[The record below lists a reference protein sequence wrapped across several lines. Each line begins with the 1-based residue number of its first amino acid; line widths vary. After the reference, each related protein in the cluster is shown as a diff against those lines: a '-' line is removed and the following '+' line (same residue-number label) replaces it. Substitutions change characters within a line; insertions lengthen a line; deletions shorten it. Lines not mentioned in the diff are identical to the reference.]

1 MSKSHVVWTQ
11 REWELIATWFMERS
25 IDPTRRGFSTALSE
39 AQDDTLPQERR
50 RSTVG
55 LDSGVRRKVQETM
68 TAVQRRLDSL
78 PPPTGP
84 VVFVPDPP
92 TTEELSTEDL
102 LVELARRIARFLEP
116 AKVEQHPEDR
126 GFHPKHDPCPKNEER
141 RCKLKVLI
149 VGPDSAAQERLAKDF
164 AGTLALRFVGYQDNP
179 ALIGTR
185 CDQAVAI
192 ACVTRFISHA
202 QQEAAKAT
210 KIPVKLVSTIQELR
224 AWLSTL

>member
-1 MSKSHVVWTQ
+1 MSRPHVVWTQ
-11 REWELIATWFMERS
+11 REWVLIAEWFVHNHINPEA
-25 IDPTRRGFSTALSE
+25 RGLSTALSE
-39 AQDDTLPQERR
+39 AQDNKLPADRR
-50 RSTVG
+50 RSMIG
-55 LDSGVRRKVQETM
+55 LGIGVRRRVKEAM
-68 TAVQRRLDSL
+68 AAVQKRLDNL

-92 TTEELSTEDL
+92 AAKMLSTEEL
-102 LVELARRIARFLEP
+102 LVELARRIARLLEP
-116 AKVEQHPEDR
+116 AKVEHPEDR
-126 GFHPKHDPCPKNEER
+126 GFHPKHDPCPKGDVR
-141 RCKLKVLI
+141 VGKPKVLI
-149 VGPDSAAQERLAKDF
+149 VGPDSVAQERLAKDF
-164 AGTLALRFVGYQDNP
+164 AGSLALRFVGYQDNP

-185 CDQAVAI
+185 CDQAVTI